1 MDDVLSGKVAIV
13 TGAGQGI
20 GKAAAIRLAREG
32 ADVVVAEYNLETAQA
47 TALEIEAMG
56 RQALAYHIDVS
67 KVDMVRQMVRNVV
80 DHFGRIDILVNNAGV
95 SEIKPLMD
103 ITEVDWD
110 RITRVNEKGLFFCLQ
125 SVAAH
130 MIEQVPQGIKR
141 AGKAD
146 RSYGKI
152 VNLASI
158 SGQRGRPLHAHY
170 AASKAAVISITQSAA
185 LTLAPYGINVNAV
198 SPGVVKTP
206 LWVKLDEE
214 RARLT
219 GAKPGESMV
228 AFLEKVPLKRAAT
241 PEEVAAAIYF
251 LCSPESD
258 MITGHTLNVDGGYE
272 MH

>member
-1 MDDVLSGKVAIV
+1 MSNVLSGNVAIV

-20 GKAAAIRLAREG
+20 GKATAIRLACEG
-32 ADVVVAEYNLETAQA
+32 ADIVVAEYNLKTAQI
-47 TALEIEAMG
+47 TASEIEAVG
-56 RQALAYHIDVS
+56 RRALVYHVDVS
-67 KVDMVRQMVRNVV
+67 KVDMVRQMVKDVMH
-80 DHFGRIDILVNNAGV
+80 DFGHIDILVNNAGV
-95 SEIKPLMD
+95 SEIKPFMD
-103 ITEVDWD
+103 ITEADWD

-125 SVAAH
+125 SVAAQ
-130 MIEQVPQGIKR
+130 MIEQVPDEVKR
-141 AGKAD
+141 AGKAS
-146 RSYGKI
+146 RAYGKI
-152 VNLASI
+152 VNMTSI
-158 SGQRGRPLHAHY
+158 SGQRGRPLHPHY

-185 LTLAPYGINVNAV
+185 LALAPYGINVNAV
-198 SPGVVKTP
+198 SPGVVRTP

-219 GAKPGESMV
+219 GAKRGESMT

>member
-1 MDDVLSGKVAIV
+1 MGTVLLGKVAIV

-20 GKAAAIRLAREG
+20 GKAAAMRLAREG

-47 TALEIEAMG
+47 AAVEIQAME

-67 KVDMVRQMVRNVV
+67 NVDMVRQMVRDVV
-80 DHFGRIDILVNNAGV
+80 SHFGHIDILVNNAGV
-95 SEIKPLMD
+95 SEIKPFMK
-103 ITEVDWD
+103 ITEADWD

-125 SVAAH
+125 SVAAQ
-130 MIEQVPQGIKR
+130 MMKQVPEEIKK

-158 SGQRGRPLHAHY
+158 SGQRGRPLHPHY

-185 LTLAPYGINVNAV
+185 LALAPYGINVNAV
-198 SPGVVKTP
+198 SPGVVRTP
-206 LWVKLDEE
+206 LWVKLDKE

-219 GAKPGESMV
+219 GAKQGESMT
-228 AFLEKVPLKRAAT
+228 AFLAKVPLRRAAT
-241 PEEVAAAIYF
+241 PEEVAASIYF

>member
-1 MDDVLSGKVAIV
+1 MGVLSGKVAIV

-20 GKAAAIRLAREG
+20 GKATALRLAREG
-32 ADVVVAEYNLETAQA
+32 ADVVVAEYNMETARA
-47 TALEIEAMG
+47 AASDIRALG
-56 RQALAYHIDVS
+56 RHALAYHIDVS
-67 KVDMVRQMVRNVV
+67 DVKMVRKMAKDVV
-80 DHFGRIDILVNNAGV
+80 ERFGRIDILVNNAGV
-95 SEIKPLMD
+95 SEIKPFME

-125 SVAAH
+125 AVAAQ
-130 MIEQVPQGIKR
+130 MIEQVPEEVKK

-152 VNLASI
+152 VNLTSI
-158 SGQRGRPLHAHY
+158 SGQRGRPLHPHY

-185 LTLAPYGINVNAV
+185 LALAPYGINVNAV

-206 LWVKLDEE
+206 LWKQLDAE

-219 GAKPGESMV
+219 GARPGESME
-228 AFLEKVPLKRAAT
+228 AFLEKVPLRRAAL
-241 PEEVAAAIYF
+241 PEDVAAAIFF

-258 MITGHTLNVDGGYE
+258 MVTGHTLNVDGGYE